1 MNGCRLNSSRALGSQ
16 SAGGGRGSPCLGG
29 CSSPWGEGADPSQ
42 HVASAKPPQEHAAE
56 TGPAPCRPRLRVQPL
71 PDRQGGLRPR
81 GQGAECGAHQG
92 HSGLSQGGGVG
103 KQRRRLTLGRLG
115 EEEAATSMGWGACG
129 RARASHLSL
138 SMPPEIVGLTPEA
151 RLLYCLQAAAGSAS
165 WGPPSSADT
174 HSGARRDDGV
184 KGVAGS

>member
-1 MNGCRLNSSRALGSQ
+1 M
-16 SAGGGRGSPCLGG
+16 
-29 CSSPWGEGADPSQ
+29 
-42 HVASAKPPQEHAAE
+42 
-56 TGPAPCRPRLRVQPL
+56 
-71 PDRQGGLRPR
+71 
-81 GQGAECGAHQG
+81 
-92 HSGLSQGGGVG
+92 G

-138 SMPPEIVGLTPEA
+138 STPPEIVRLTPEA

-165 WGPPSSADT
+165 WGLPSSADT
-174 HSGARRDDGV
+174 HSGARGDDGV